1 MNLVMTTTRGG
12 GEAGLDKA
20 NFAKFSDLPMFS
32 GVDDA
37 TISSLLKGADAE
49 LRQYRKRETVFPMQ
63 SAVRHVFVVV
73 SGALKI
79 SEYGERGL
87 AHILR
92 VCRPGHIVGLAHVL
106 GHLAVFPGSCTAI
119 EESEVL
125 VLKLKGFHEALV
137 NLRYG
142 PLGEN
147 LFRMMSDDL
156 LASWRAQSI
165 LSCRTIGDR
174 MMTYLR
180 WMQAETGKKEIVL
193 SINRQELADL
203 LGVHR
208 TALSRTLAQLVASGQ
223 LVCRKNVFGL
233 QK

>member
-1 MNLVMTTTRGG
+1 MVR
-12 GEAGLDKA
+12 A
-20 NFAKFSDLPMFS
+20 LPMFR

-37 TISSLLKGADAE
+37 VISSLLEGTAARLNRYHK
-49 LRQYRKRETVFPMQ
+49 QETVFAAH
-63 SAVRHVFVVV
+63 SAVRHMFVVV

-79 SEYGERGL
+79 SEYGERGA

-92 VCRPGHIVGLAHVL
+92 VCRPGNIVGLAHIL
-106 GHLAVFPGSCTAI
+106 GHLEVFPGSCIAT
-119 EESEVL
+119 EESAVL
-125 VLKLKGFHEALV
+125 VMDIDGFNKALKT
-137 NLRYG
+137 LRYG

-165 LSCRTIGDR
+165 LSCRTIGNR
-174 MMTYLR
+174 VMTYLR

-193 SINRQELADL
+193 SLNRQELADL

-208 TALSRTLAQLVASGQ
+208 TALARTLSQLVASGQ
-223 LVCRKNVFGL
+223 LACRKNVFRL
-233 QK
+233 RK

>member
-1 MNLVMTTTRGG
+1 MRDNIPYEKVRT
-12 GEAGLDKA
+12 
-20 NFAKFSDLPMFS
+20 LPMFR

-37 TISSLLKGADAE
+37 VISSLIKASAAKLKRYG
-49 LRQYRKRETVFPMQ
+49 RQETVFVAH
-63 SAVRHVFVVV
+63 SAVRHVFVVM

-79 SEYGERGL
+79 SEYGERGS

-92 VCRPGHIVGLAHVL
+92 VCRPGHIVGLAHIL
-106 GHLAVFPGSCTAI
+106 GHLEIFPGSCIAT
-119 EESEVL
+119 EDSEVL
-125 VLKLKGFHEALV
+125 VMNIDGFTRALKT
-137 NLRYG
+137 LRYG

-174 MMTYLR
+174 VMTYLR
-180 WMQAETGKKEIVL
+180 WTQAETGRKEIVL
-193 SINRQELADL
+193 SVNRQEFADL

-208 TALSRTLAQLVASGQ
+208 TALSRSLAQLVASGQ
-223 LVCRKNVFGL
+223 LACRKNVFRL
-233 QK
+233 LK

>member
-1 MNLVMTTTRGG
+1 MVRDRIPY
-12 GEAGLDKA
+12 EKICE
-20 NFAKFSDLPMFS
+20 LPMFR
-32 GVDDA
+32 GVGESE
-37 TISSLLKGADAE
+37 ISSLLKGTAAR
-49 LRQYRKRETVFPMQ
+49 LKRYGRQEAVFAAQ
-63 SAVRHVFVVV
+63 SKVRHVFVVV

-79 SEYGERGL
+79 SEYGESGA

-92 VCRPGHIVGLAHVL
+92 VCRPGHIVGLAHIL
-106 GHLAVFPGSCTAI
+106 GHLEVFPGSCIAT
-119 EESEVL
+119 EDSEVL
-125 VLKLKGFHEALV
+125 VMNIDGFTKALKT
-137 NLRYG
+137 LRYG

-174 MMTYLR
+174 VMTYLR
-180 WMQAETGKKEIVL
+180 WMQAETGKEEIVL

-208 TALSRTLAQLVASGQ
+208 TALSRTLSQLVAAGQ
-223 LVCRKNVFGL
+223 LACRKNVFQL
-233 QK
+233 LK

>member
-1 MNLVMTTTRGG
+1 MQGKIPCEKVR
-12 GEAGLDKA
+12 E
-20 NFAKFSDLPMFS
+20 LPMFE
-32 GVDDA
+32 GVDDSV
-37 TISSLLKGADAE
+37 ISSLLKRAAAQ
-49 LRQYRKRETVFPMQ
+49 LRQYGKQESVFAAR

-79 SEYGERGL
+79 SEYGEKGA

-92 VCRPGHIVGLAHVL
+92 ICRPGHIVGLAHIL
-106 GHLAVFPGSCTAI
+106 GHLEVFPGSCTAT

-125 VLKLKGFHEALV
+125 VMNIDGFNEALQT
-137 NLRYG
+137 LRYG

-174 MMTYLR
+174 VMTYLR
-180 WMQAETGKKEIVL
+180 WMQAETGKEEVIL
-193 SINRQELADL
+193 SLNRQELADL

-208 TALSRTLAQLVASGQ
+208 TALARTLSQLVASGQ
-223 LVCRKNVFGL
+223 LACRRNVFRL
-233 QK
+233 LK

>member
-1 MNLVMTTTRGG
+1 M
-12 GEAGLDKA
+12 
-20 NFAKFSDLPMFS
+20 SDAIPYEKVRELPMFE
-32 GVDDA
+32 GVDESV
-37 TISSLLKGADAE
+37 ISSLLKDAAAQ
-49 LRQYRKRETVFPMQ
+49 LKRYGKQATVFSAH

-79 SEYGERGL
+79 SEYGEMRA

-92 VCRPGHIVGLAHVL
+92 VCRPGHIVGLAHIL
-106 GHLAVFPGSCTAI
+106 GHLEVFPGSCSAT

-125 VLKLKGFHEALV
+125 VMDIGGFNRALQT
-137 NLRYG
+137 LRYG

-174 MMTYLR
+174 VMTYLR
-180 WMQAETGKKEIVL
+180 WMQAETGKREVVL
-193 SINRQELADL
+193 SLNRQELADL

-208 TALSRTLAQLVASGQ
+208 TALSRTLSQLVASGQ
-223 LVCRKNVFGL
+223 LSCRKNAFRL
-233 QK
+233 LK

>member
-1 MNLVMTTTRGG
+1 MKDTIPYEKVCG
-12 GEAGLDKA
+12 
-20 NFAKFSDLPMFS
+20 LPMFE
-32 GVDDA
+32 GVDA
-37 TISSLLKGADAE
+37 SVIPPLLNVSAAK
-49 LRQYRKRETVFPMQ
+49 LKQYGKQQTVFAAH

-79 SEYGERGL
+79 CEYGEKGS

-92 VCRPGHIVGLAHVL
+92 VCRPGHIVGLAHIL
-106 GHLAVFPGSCTAI
+106 GHLEVFPGSCTST

-125 VLKLKGFHEALV
+125 VMDIDGFNKALAT
-137 NLRYG
+137 LRYG

-156 LASWRAQSI
+156 LVSWRAQSI

-174 MMTYLR
+174 LMTYLR
-180 WMQAETGKKEIVL
+180 WMQAETGKEEIVL
-193 SINRQELADL
+193 SLNRQELADL

-208 TALSRTLAQLVASGQ
+208 TALARTLSQLVASGQ
-223 LVCRKNVFGL
+223 LTCRKNVFRL
-233 QK
+233 LK

>member
-1 MNLVMTTTRGG
+1 MRDTIQCERIR
-12 GEAGLDKA
+12 
-20 NFAKFSDLPMFS
+20 SLPMFR
-32 GVDDA
+32 GVDDSV
-37 TISSLLKGADAE
+37 IMSLLKGTTAK
-49 LRQYRKRETVFPMQ
+49 LKRYGKHETVFSAQ

-79 SEYGERGL
+79 SEYGENGA

-92 VCRPGHIVGLAHVL
+92 ICRPGHIVGLAHIL
-106 GHLAVFPGSCTAI
+106 GHLEVFPGSCIAV
-119 EESEVL
+119 EDSEVL
-125 VLKLKGFHEALV
+125 VMGIGDFNRALET
-137 NLRYG
+137 LRYG

-156 LASWRAQSI
+156 LVAWRAQSI

-174 MMTYLR
+174 VMTYLR
-180 WMQAETGKKEIVL
+180 WVQAEAGNKGEIVL
-193 SINRQELADL
+193 PLNRQELADL

-223 LVCRKNVFGL
+223 LVCRKNVFRL
-233 QK
+233 LK

>member
-1 MNLVMTTTRGG
+1 M
-12 GEAGLDKA
+12 
-20 NFAKFSDLPMFS
+20 SDAIPYEKVRELPMFE
-32 GVDDA
+32 GVDESV
-37 TISSLLKGADAE
+37 ISSLLKDTAA
-49 LRQYRKRETVFPMQ
+49 QMKRYGKQATVFSAH

-79 SEYGERGL
+79 SEYGEMRA

-92 VCRPGHIVGLAHVL
+92 VCRPGHIVGLAHIL
-106 GHLAVFPGSCTAI
+106 GHLEVFPGSCIAI

-125 VLKLKGFHEALV
+125 VMDIDGFNKALKT
-137 NLRYG
+137 LRYG

-174 MMTYLR
+174 VMTYLR
-180 WMQAETGKKEIVL
+180 WMQAETGKREVVL
-193 SINRQELADL
+193 SLNRQELADL

-208 TALSRTLAQLVASGQ
+208 TALARTLSQLVASGQ
-223 LVCRKNVFGL
+223 LSCHKNVFRL
-233 QK
+233 LK

>member
-1 MNLVMTTTRGG
+1 MIPCERMRG
-12 GEAGLDKA
+12 
-20 NFAKFSDLPMFS
+20 LPMFK

-37 TISSLLKGADAE
+37 VISTLLKCTAA
-49 LRQYRKRETVFPMQ
+49 QMKRYAKQDTVFAAH

-79 SEYGERGL
+79 SEYGAKGSP
-87 AHILR
+87 HILR
-92 VCRPGHIVGLAHVL
+92 ICRPGHIVGLAHIL
-106 GHLAVFPGSCTAI
+106 GHLELFPGSCIAT

-125 VLKLKGFHEALV
+125 IMDIDGFNKALETLK
-137 NLRYG
+137 YG

-174 MMTYLR
+174 LMTYLR
-180 WMQAETGKKEIVL
+180 WIQAETGKDEIVL
-193 SINRQELADL
+193 SLNRQELADL

-208 TALSRTLAQLVASGQ
+208 TALSRSIAQLVDSGQ
-223 LVCRKNVFGL
+223 LACRKNFSGC
-233 QK
+233 

>member
-1 MNLVMTTTRGG
+1 MRDTIPYERVR
-12 GEAGLDKA
+12 E
-20 NFAKFSDLPMFS
+20 LPMFK
-32 GVDDA
+32 GVDDSV
-37 TISSLLKGADAE
+37 ISTLLKESSAQFKCYGK
-49 LRQYRKRETVFPMQ
+49 QETVFAAH
-63 SAVRHVFVVV
+63 STVRHVFVVV

-79 SEYGERGL
+79 SEYGEMRA

-92 VCRPGHIVGLAHVL
+92 VCRPGHIVGLAHIL
-106 GHLAVFPGSCTAI
+106 GHLEVFPGSCIAT

-125 VLKLKGFHEALV
+125 VMDIDDFNRALST
-137 NLRYG
+137 LRYG

-174 MMTYLR
+174 VMTYLR
-180 WMQAETGKKEIVL
+180 WMQAETGKREVVL
-193 SINRQELADL
+193 SLNRQELADL

-208 TALSRTLAQLVASGQ
+208 TALARTLSQLVASGQ
-223 LVCRKNVFGL
+223 LSCHKNVFRL
-233 QK
+233 LK

>member
-1 MNLVMTTTRGG
+1 
-12 GEAGLDKA
+12 
-20 NFAKFSDLPMFS
+20 MFR
-32 GVDDA
+32 GVDDSV
-37 TISSLLKGADAE
+37 ISSLLKSAAAR
-49 LRQYRKRETVFPMQ
+49 LKRYGKQETVFATQ

-79 SEYGERGL
+79 SEYGERGA

-92 VCRPGHIVGLAHVL
+92 VCRPGHIVGLAHIL
-106 GHLAVFPGSCTAI
+106 GHLEVFPGSCIAT

-125 VLKLKGFHEALV
+125 IMDIDGFNRVLKT
-137 NLRYG
+137 LRYG

-156 LASWRAQSI
+156 LVSWRAQSI

-174 MMTYLR
+174 VMTYLR
-180 WMQAETGKKEIVL
+180 WMQAETGKEEIVL
-193 SINRQELADL
+193 ALNRQELADL

-208 TALSRTLAQLVASGQ
+208 TALARTLSQLVASGQ
-223 LVCRKNVFGL
+223 LICRKNVFRLYGVN
-233 QK
+233 

>member
-1 MNLVMTTTRGG
+1 MNPSPGI
-12 GEAGLDKA
+12 KA
-20 NFAKFSDLPMFS
+20 DFAKFRNLPMFA
-32 GVDDA
+32 GVDDK
-37 TISSLLKGADAE
+37 TISSLLKGAAAC
-49 LRQYRKRETVFPMQ
+49 LRQYRRHEIVFPML

-79 SEYGERGL
+79 SEYGEKGA

-92 VCRPGHIVGLAHVL
+92 ICRPGHIVGLAHIL
-106 GHLAVFPGSCTAI
+106 GCLEIFPGSCSAV

-125 VLKLKGFHEALV
+125 VMDIDGFNRALAT
-137 NLRYG
+137 LRYG

-156 LASWRAQSI
+156 LVAWRAQSV

-174 MMTYLR
+174 VMTYLR

-193 SINRQELADL
+193 PLNRQELADL

-208 TALSRTLAQLVASGQ
+208 TALSRALAQLVASGQ
-223 LVCRKNVFGL
+223 LACRKNVFRL
-233 QK
+233 LK

>member
-1 MNLVMTTTRGG
+1 MRDTIPHEKIR
-12 GEAGLDKA
+12 E
-20 NFAKFSDLPMFS
+20 LPMFK
-32 GVDDA
+32 GVDDSV
-37 TISSLLKGADAE
+37 ISSLLKTTAAK
-49 LRQYRKRETVFPMQ
+49 LKRYGKQETVFVAQ
-63 SAVRHVFVVV
+63 SEVRHVFVVV

-79 SEYGERGL
+79 SEYGERSA

-92 VCRPGHIVGLAHVL
+92 VCRPGHIVGLAHIL
-106 GHLAVFPGSCTAI
+106 GHLEVFPGSCIAT

-125 VLKLKGFHEALV
+125 VMDIDGFNKALKT
-137 NLRYG
+137 LRYG

-174 MMTYLR
+174 VMTYIR
-180 WMQAETGKKEIVL
+180 WMQAETGKEEIVL
-193 SINRQELADL
+193 SLNRQELADL

-223 LVCRKNVFGL
+223 LACRKNVFRL
-233 QK
+233 LK

>member
-1 MNLVMTTTRGG
+1 
-12 GEAGLDKA
+12 
-20 NFAKFSDLPMFS
+20 MFK
-32 GVDDA
+32 GVDDSV
-37 TISSLLKGADAE
+37 ISSLLKNAAAQ
-49 LRQYRKRETVFPMQ
+49 LKRYGKQETVFAAQ
-63 SAVRHVFVVV
+63 SKVHHVFVVV

-79 SEYGERGL
+79 SEYSEKGA

-92 VCRPGHIVGLAHVL
+92 ICRPGHIVGLAHIL
-106 GHLAVFPGSCTAI
+106 GRLETFPGSCTAV

-125 VLKLKGFHEALV
+125 VMDIDGFNRALKT
-137 NLRYG
+137 LRYG

-156 LASWRAQSI
+156 LVSWRAQSI

-174 MMTYLR
+174 VMTYLR

-193 SINRQELADL
+193 PLNRQELADL

-223 LVCRKNVFGL
+223 LACRKNVFRL
-233 QK
+233 LK

>member
-1 MNLVMTTTRGG
+1 MKKMRDTIPYERIRT
-12 GEAGLDKA
+12 
-20 NFAKFSDLPMFS
+20 LPMFS
-32 GVDDA
+32 GVADSV
-37 TISSLLKGADAE
+37 ISSLLKRAAAQ
-49 LRQYRKRETVFPMQ
+49 LKRYDKQETVFVAH

-79 SEYGERGL
+79 SEYGEMKA

-92 VCRPGHIVGLAHVL
+92 ICRPGHIVGLAHIL
-106 GHLAVFPGSCTAI
+106 GHLEVFPGSCIAT

-125 VLKLKGFHEALV
+125 VMDIDGFNRALKT
-137 NLRYG
+137 LRYG

-174 MMTYLR
+174 VMTYLR
-180 WMQAETGKKEIVL
+180 WMQAEAGEEEVVL
-193 SINRQELADL
+193 SLNQQELANL

-208 TALSRTLAQLVASGQ
+208 TALSRTLAQLVATGQ
-223 LVCRKNVFGL
+223 LVCRKNVFRL
-233 QK
+233 LK

>member
-1 MNLVMTTTRGG
+1 M
-12 GEAGLDKA
+12 
-20 NFAKFSDLPMFS
+20 SDTIPYERVRELPMFE
-32 GVDDA
+32 GVDDSV
-37 TISSLLKGADAE
+37 ISSLFEGTAAQ
-49 LRQYRKRETVFPMQ
+49 LRRYGKQEAVFATQ
-63 SAVRHVFVVV
+63 SKVRHVFVVV

-79 SEYGERGL
+79 SEYGERGA

-92 VCRPGHIVGLAHVL
+92 ICRPGHIVGLAHIL
-106 GHLAVFPGSCTAI
+106 GHLEVFPGSCAAT
-119 EESEVL
+119 EDSEVL
-125 VLKLKGFHEALV
+125 VMDIDGFNQTLET
-137 NLRYG
+137 LRYG

-174 MMTYLR
+174 VMTYLR
-180 WMQAETGKKEIVL
+180 WMQAETGKEEIVL

-208 TALSRTLAQLVASGQ
+208 TALSRTLSQLVAAGQ
-223 LVCRKNVFGL
+223 LACRKNVFRL
-233 QK
+233 LK

>member
-1 MNLVMTTTRGG
+1 MVR
-12 GEAGLDKA
+12 EKIRYE
-20 NFAKFSDLPMFS
+20 KVCKLPMFK
-32 GVDDA
+32 GVDESV
-37 TISSLLKGADAE
+37 ISPLLKAAAAR
-49 LRQYRKRETVFPMQ
+49 LRQYRRRETVFAAQ

-79 SEYGERGL
+79 SEYGERGV

-92 VCRPGHIVGLAHVL
+92 ICRPGHIVGLAHIL
-106 GHLAVFPGSCTAI
+106 GHLEVFPGSCIAT

-125 VLKLKGFHEALV
+125 VMDIDDFNRALST
-137 NLRYG
+137 LRYG

-174 MMTYLR
+174 VMTYLR
-180 WMQAETGKKEIVL
+180 WMQAETGKREVVL
-193 SINRQELADL
+193 SLNRQELADL

-208 TALSRTLAQLVASGQ
+208 TALARTLSQLVASGQ
-223 LVCRKNVFGL
+223 LSCHKNVFRL
-233 QK
+233 LK

>member
-1 MNLVMTTTRGG
+1 MIPCERMRG
-12 GEAGLDKA
+12 
-20 NFAKFSDLPMFS
+20 LPIFK

-37 TISSLLKGADAE
+37 VISTLLKCTAA
-49 LRQYRKRETVFPMQ
+49 QMKRYAKQDTVFAAH

-79 SEYGERGL
+79 SEYGAKGSP
-87 AHILR
+87 HILR
-92 VCRPGHIVGLAHVL
+92 ICRPGHIVGLAHIL
-106 GHLAVFPGSCTAI
+106 GHLELFPGSCIAT

-125 VLKLKGFHEALV
+125 IMDIDGFNKALETLK
-137 NLRYG
+137 YG

-174 MMTYLR
+174 LMTYLR
-180 WMQAETGKKEIVL
+180 WMQAETGKDEIVL
-193 SINRQELADL
+193 SLNRQELADL

-208 TALSRTLAQLVASGQ
+208 TALSRTLSQLVASGQ
-223 LVCRKNVFGL
+223 LSCRKNVFRL
-233 QK
+233 LK

>member
-1 MNLVMTTTRGG
+1 MVRGKIPY
-12 GEAGLDKA
+12 EKICE
-20 NFAKFSDLPMFS
+20 LPMFK
-32 GVDDA
+32 GVDDSV
-37 TISSLLKGADAE
+37 ISSLLKVAAAQ
-49 LRQYRKRETVFPMQ
+49 LRQYCRHETVFAAQ
-63 SAVRHVFVVV
+63 SEVRHVFVVV

-79 SEYGERGL
+79 SEYGESGV

-92 VCRPGHIVGLAHVL
+92 ICRPGHIVGLAHIL
-106 GHLAVFPGSCTAI
+106 GHLEIFPGSCTAV

-125 VLKLKGFHEALV
+125 VMDIDGFNKALAT
-137 NLRYG
+137 LRYG

-174 MMTYLR
+174 LMTYLR
-180 WMQAETGKKEIVL
+180 WMQAETGKDEIVL
-193 SINRQELADL
+193 SLNRQELADL

-208 TALSRTLAQLVASGQ
+208 TALARTLSQLVASGQ
-223 LVCRKNVFGL
+223 LACRKNVFRL
-233 QK
+233 RK

>member
-1 MNLVMTTTRGG
+1 MVRGKIPY
-12 GEAGLDKA
+12 EKICE
-20 NFAKFSDLPMFS
+20 LPMFK
-32 GVDDA
+32 GVDDSV
-37 TISSLLKGADAE
+37 ISSLLKVAAAQ
-49 LRQYRKRETVFPMQ
+49 LRQYCRHETVFAAQ
-63 SAVRHVFVVV
+63 SEVRHVFVVV

-79 SEYGERGL
+79 SEYGESGV

-92 VCRPGHIVGLAHVL
+92 ICRPGHIVGLAHVL
-106 GHLAVFPGSCTAI
+106 GHLEIFPGSCTAV

-125 VLKLKGFHEALV
+125 VMDIDGFNRALKT
-137 NLRYG
+137 LRYG

-147 LFRMMSDDL
+147 LFRMISDDL
-156 LASWRAQSI
+156 LVSWRAQSI

-174 MMTYLR
+174 VMTYLR

-193 SINRQELADL
+193 PLNRQELADL

-223 LVCRKNVFGL
+223 LAFRKNVFRL
-233 QK
+233 LK

>member
-1 MNLVMTTTRGG
+1 MVRGKIPY
-12 GEAGLDKA
+12 EKICE
-20 NFAKFSDLPMFS
+20 LPMFK
-32 GVDDA
+32 GVDDSV
-37 TISSLLKGADAE
+37 ISSLLKVAAAQ
-49 LRQYRKRETVFPMQ
+49 LRQYCRHETVFAAQ
-63 SAVRHVFVVV
+63 SKVRHVFVVV

-79 SEYGERGL
+79 SEYGEKEA

-92 VCRPGHIVGLAHVL
+92 ICRPGHIVGLAHIL
-106 GHLAVFPGSCTAI
+106 GRLETFPGSCTAV

-125 VLKLKGFHEALV
+125 VMDIDGFNRALKT
-137 NLRYG
+137 LRYG

-156 LASWRAQSI
+156 LVSWRAQSI

-174 MMTYLR
+174 VVTYLR
-180 WMQAETGKKEIVL
+180 WMQAETGKKKIVL
-193 SINRQELADL
+193 PLNRQELADL

-223 LVCRKNVFGL
+223 LACRKNVFGL
-233 QK
+233 LK

>member
-1 MNLVMTTTRGG
+1 
-12 GEAGLDKA
+12 
-20 NFAKFSDLPMFS
+20 MFR

-37 TISSLLKGADAE
+37 VISSLLKRAAAH
-49 LRQYRKRETVFPMQ
+49 LKRYDKQETVFTAH
-63 SAVRHVFVVV
+63 SEVRHVFVVV

-79 SEYGERGL
+79 SEYGERSA

-92 VCRPGHIVGLAHVL
+92 VCRPGHIVGLAHIL
-106 GHLAVFPGSCTAI
+106 GHLEVFPGSCIAT

-125 VLKLKGFHEALV
+125 VLDIDGFNKALQT
-137 NLRYG
+137 LRYG

-174 MMTYLR
+174 VMTYLR
-180 WMQAETGKKEIVL
+180 WMQAETGKEEIVL
-193 SINRQELADL
+193 SLNRQELADL

-223 LVCRKNVFGL
+223 LFCRKNVFRL
-233 QK
+233 LK

>member
-1 MNLVMTTTRGG
+1 MQGKIPCEKVR
-12 GEAGLDKA
+12 E
-20 NFAKFSDLPMFS
+20 LPMFE
-32 GVDDA
+32 GVDDSV
-37 TISSLLKGADAE
+37 ISSLLKRAAAQ
-49 LRQYRKRETVFPMQ
+49 LRQYGKQESVFAAR

-79 SEYGERGL
+79 SEYGEKGA

-92 VCRPGHIVGLAHVL
+92 ICRPGHIVGLAHIL
-106 GHLAVFPGSCTAI
+106 GHLEVFPGSCTAT

-125 VLKLKGFHEALV
+125 VMNIDGFNEALQT
-137 NLRYG
+137 LRYG

-156 LASWRAQSI
+156 LVSWRAQSI

-174 MMTYLR
+174 VMTYLR
-180 WMQAETGKKEIVL
+180 WMQAETGKEEVIL
-193 SINRQELADL
+193 SLNRQELADL

-208 TALSRTLAQLVASGQ
+208 TALARTLSQLVASGQ
-223 LVCRKNVFGL
+223 LACRRNVFRL
-233 QK
+233 LK

>member
-1 MNLVMTTTRGG
+1 MQGKIPCEKVR
-12 GEAGLDKA
+12 E
-20 NFAKFSDLPMFS
+20 LPMFE
-32 GVDDA
+32 GVDDSV
-37 TISSLLKGADAE
+37 ISSLLKRAAAQ
-49 LRQYRKRETVFPMQ
+49 LRQYSKQESVFAAR

-79 SEYGERGL
+79 SEYGERGA

-92 VCRPGHIVGLAHVL
+92 VCRPGHIVGLAHIL
-106 GHLAVFPGSCTAI
+106 GHLEVFPGSCIAT

-125 VLKLKGFHEALV
+125 VMDIDGFNRALKT
-137 NLRYG
+137 LRYG

-174 MMTYLR
+174 LMTYLR
-180 WMQAETGKKEIVL
+180 WMQAETGKEEIVL
-193 SINRQELADL
+193 SLNRQELADM

-208 TALSRTLAQLVASGQ
+208 TALARTLSQLVASGQ
-223 LVCRKNVFGL
+223 LACRRNVFRL
-233 QK
+233 LK

>member
-1 MNLVMTTTRGG
+1 MVRGKIPY
-12 GEAGLDKA
+12 EKICE
-20 NFAKFSDLPMFS
+20 LPMFK
-32 GVDDA
+32 GVDDSV
-37 TISSLLKGADAE
+37 ISSLLKDAAAQ
-49 LRQYRKRETVFPMQ
+49 LKRYGKQETVFAAQ
-63 SAVRHVFVVV
+63 SEVRHVFVVV

-79 SEYGERGL
+79 SEYGEKGA

-92 VCRPGHIVGLAHVL
+92 ICRPGHIVGLAHIL
-106 GHLAVFPGSCTAI
+106 GRLETFPGSCTAV

-125 VLKLKGFHEALV
+125 VMDIDGFNRTLKS
-137 NLRYG
+137 LRYG

-156 LASWRAQSI
+156 LSSWRAQSI

-174 MMTYLR
+174 VMTYLR

-193 SINRQELADL
+193 PLNRQELADL

-223 LVCRKNVFGL
+223 LACHKNVFRL
-233 QK
+233 LK

>member
-1 MNLVMTTTRGG
+1 MC
-12 GEAGLDKA
+12 K
-20 NFAKFSDLPMFS
+20 
-32 GVDDA
+32 GVDDSV
-37 TISSLLKGADAE
+37 ISSLLKDAAAQ
-49 LRQYRKRETVFPMQ
+49 LKRYGKQETVFAAQ
-63 SAVRHVFVVV
+63 SKVHHVFVVV

-79 SEYGERGL
+79 SEYSEKGA

-92 VCRPGHIVGLAHVL
+92 ICRPGHIVGLAHIL
-106 GHLAVFPGSCTAI
+106 GRLETFPGSCTAV

-125 VLKLKGFHEALV
+125 VMDIDGFNRALKT
-137 NLRYG
+137 LRYG

-156 LASWRAQSI
+156 LVSWRAQSI

-174 MMTYLR
+174 VMTYLR

-193 SINRQELADL
+193 PLNRQELADL

-223 LVCRKNVFGL
+223 LACRKNVFRL
-233 QK
+233 LK

>member
-1 MNLVMTTTRGG
+1 
-12 GEAGLDKA
+12 
-20 NFAKFSDLPMFS
+20 MFK
-32 GVDDA
+32 GVDDSV
-37 TISSLLKGADAE
+37 ISSLLKDAAAQ
-49 LRQYRKRETVFPMQ
+49 LKLYGRQETVFAAQ
-63 SAVRHVFVVV
+63 SKVHHVFVVV

-79 SEYGERGL
+79 SEYGEKGT

-92 VCRPGHIVGLAHVL
+92 ICRPGHIVGLAHIL
-106 GHLAVFPGSCTAI
+106 GRLETFPGSCTAV

-125 VLKLKGFHEALV
+125 VMDIDGFNRALKT
-137 NLRYG
+137 LRYG

-156 LASWRAQSI
+156 LVSWRAQSI

-174 MMTYLR
+174 VMTYLR

-193 SINRQELADL
+193 PLNRQELADL

-223 LVCRKNVFGL
+223 LACRKNVFRL
-233 QK
+233 LK